1 MQTQT
6 TIGANRPP
14 TKSLSYISSVRRT
27 LKRPQFWFGLVV
39 IAPLLVWYAV
49 FGFWPIIQ
57 AFRMAVTDYNLLDPA
72 TSPFV
77 GLKHFRALFEYAL
90 FWTSLKNT
98 MIYAIVLYV
107 VMIPLAMAISVCL
120 AALRVGRNVYQSLI
134 FLPVVVSLVAISL
147 LFKMLMDPQVG
158 QFNAILRAVGLP
170 PSRFLSGPES
180 ALLSVIMVDVWKAM
194 GFYII
199 IMTAGLLNIPEEMYD
214 AAKVDG
220 ASAWHRFRHISVPLL
235 AHTLVLVCVLV
246 AMHGLQVFTQVVI
259 MPSDPGG
266 PGRAT
271 YMMNLLVY
279 TEAFTNL
286 RFGFATAV
294 AFVLFLF
301 TLVITM
307 VQLRLIRPNWSY

>member
-1 MQTQT
+1 
-6 TIGANRPP
+6 
-14 TKSLSYISSVRRT
+14 L
-27 LKRPQFWFGLVV
+27 
-39 IAPLLVWYAV
+39 
-49 FGFWPIIQ
+49 
-57 AFRMAVTDYNLLDPA
+57 
-72 TSPFV
+72 
-77 GLKHFRALFEYAL
+77 LFEYEL
-90 FWTSLKNT
+90 FWTSVKNT
-98 MIYAIVLYV
+98 ITYAFVLYV
-107 VMIPLAMAISVCL
+107 VMVPLALAISVCL
-120 AALRVGRNVYQSLI
+120 AALRRGRNVYQSLI

-158 QFNAILRAVGLP
+158 QFNVLLRAVGLP
-170 PSRFLSGPES
+170 TSRFLSGPES
-180 ALLSVIMVDVWKAM
+180 ALLSVIMVDIWKAL
-194 GFYII
+194 GFYVII
-199 IMTAGLLNIPEEMYD
+199 LTAGLLNIPEEMYD

-259 MPSDPGG
+259 MPSEPGG

-279 TEAFTNL
+279 SEAFTNL
-286 RFGFATAV
+286 RFGFATAA

-301 TLVITM
+301 TLVITL